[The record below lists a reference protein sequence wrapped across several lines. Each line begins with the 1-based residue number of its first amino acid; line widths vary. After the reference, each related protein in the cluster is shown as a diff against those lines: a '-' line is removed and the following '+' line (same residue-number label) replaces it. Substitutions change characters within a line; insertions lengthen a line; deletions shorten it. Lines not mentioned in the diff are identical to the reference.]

1 MAVTVTYHSVINATE
16 TLETG
21 VPAVPAGKAK
31 VPHSLFSTTLNPLP
45 GADEVSFHE
54 VALVDGSGSID
65 FTALPQVNDKSLDAT
80 GRAVLAV
87 KFIAPDTNQGPIAIT
102 TAPSNGLDLGIEVTE
117 LLPGKEVAGLVNEA
131 VVASDEKILDVS
143 GTGTDKLKVAIVL
156 GAAA

>member
-31 VPHSLFSTTLNPLP
+31 VPHSLFSTTLTPLP

-54 VALVDGSGSID
+54 ITLTAGAASID
-65 FTALPQVNDKSLDAT
+65 FTALPQVNGKSLDAT

-102 TAPSNGLDLGIEVTE
+102 TAPSDGLDLGIEVTE

-131 VVASDEKILDVS
+131 VVAIDEKILDVS